1 MNGAEKQM
9 LVALRTTS
17 FNNAAIADRLAS
29 IAPLIP
35 TLKDEL
41 RTMASQ
47 LEQDADTLEVFV
59 KEIHEGRIVR
69 SP

>member
-1 MNGAEKQM
+1 MNDAEKQ
-9 LVALRTTS
+9 LLKALRTTS
-17 FNNAAIADRLAS
+17 FNNAAVADRLNTFA
-29 IAPLIP
+29 AKFPALGR
-35 TLKDEL
+35 EL
-41 RTMASQ
+41 RDMAGQ